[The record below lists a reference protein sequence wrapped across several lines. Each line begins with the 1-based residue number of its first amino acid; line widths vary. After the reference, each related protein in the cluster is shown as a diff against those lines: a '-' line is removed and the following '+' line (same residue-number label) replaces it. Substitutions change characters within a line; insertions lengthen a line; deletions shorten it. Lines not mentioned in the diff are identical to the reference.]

1 MNHDLLSS
9 LVLSLPLKNRYPRG
23 FSVYPA
29 ASQPAVFAVAGYH
42 VDLAD
47 SQSARFWLDVLVAAD
62 HKTDADMITSIHTLI
77 YSDDANATRA
87 FLRDVLGW
95 KYVAEDFDNNWLIFK
110 SGPSEMGVHPT
121 HSEWEGRT
129 YAYPRHHLLA
139 LMCDDIERTVA
150 ELGERGAQFRGVI
163 EQREYGR
170 IIMMMVP
177 GADDIQ
183 VYQPTHKLAYNL

>member
-1 MNHDLLSS
+1 LI
-9 LVLSLPLKNRYPRG
+9 LSLPLKNRYPRG

-29 ASQPAVFAVAGYH
+29 ASQPAVFALSGYPRRSL
-42 VDLAD
+42 D
-47 SQSARFWLDVLVAAD
+47 ARSSSDN
-62 HKTDADMITSIHTLI
+62 KPMITSIHTLI

-95 KYVAEDFDNNWLIFK
+95 KYVAEDFDNDWLIFQ

-121 HSEWEGRT
+121 HSEWKGQT
-129 YAYPRHHLLA
+129 YDHPRHHSIA
-139 LMCDDIERTVA
+139 LMCDDIDTTVDG
-150 ELGERGAQFRGVI
+150 LQTKGARFRGPI

-170 IIMMMVP
+170 VIMLIVP

-183 VYQPTHKLAYNL
+183 LYQPTHKVAYNL